1 MAERVAMAGAQRRI
15 SMRPREHYVQ
25 QLEALHTEIRALGQ
39 MVIVSITRAIDALR
53 RQDAEAARRI
63 RADDKRIDESQ
74 AAIEEHALT
83 VMATQQPMAGDLR
96 ELVAAIEIAS
106 ELERIGDYAKGI
118 AKITIRN
125 ADLPLVAALADIP
138 QMAEQAINMLGN
150 SLDAYVNRDAE
161 AARVLAGL
169 DDRVDE
175 LSDHLRAELLD
186 LIQNDPTTAARGVD
200 LMFVAHNLERI
211 ADRTTNIAERVIF
224 MVKGD
229 IVDLNP

>member
-1 MAERVAMAGAQRRI
+1 
-15 SMRPREHYVQ
+15 MRPREHYIQ
-25 QLEALHTEIRALGQ
+25 QLEGLHTEIRALGQ

-53 RQDAEAARRI
+53 RQDVEAARRI
-63 RADDKRIDESQ
+63 RAEDERIDQAQ
-74 AAIEEHALT
+74 AALEEHALA

-96 ELVAAIEIAS
+96 EIIAAVEIAS

-118 AKITIRN
+118 AKITMRH
-125 ADLPLVAALADIP
+125 ADQPLVKPLVDIP

-150 SLDAYVNRDAE
+150 ALDAYVNQDADAARSLAE
-161 AARVLAGL
+161 ADDKVDQLSARV
-169 DDRVDE
+169 RDE
-175 LSDHLRAELLD
+175 LLAVIRDDPATAPRA
-186 LIQNDPTTAARGVD
+186 VD

-229 IVDLNP
+229 VVELNP

>member
-1 MAERVAMAGAQRRI
+1 MQ
-15 SMRPREHYVQ
+15 PRQHYVQ

-53 RQDAEAARRI
+53 RQDVEAAQRI
-63 RADDKRIDESQ
+63 RAEDQRIDQAQ
-74 AAIEEHALT
+74 AALEEHALT

-96 ELVAAIEIAS
+96 KIVAAIEIAS

-125 ADLPLVAALADIP
+125 ADQPLVKALVDIP
-138 QMAEQAINMLGN
+138 QIAEHAINMLGN
-150 SLDAYVNRDAE
+150 ALDAYVNQDA
-161 AARVLAGL
+161 
-169 DDRVDE
+169 D
-175 LSDHLRAELLD
+175 
-186 LIQNDPTTAARGVD
+186 AARGLAEADDEVDKLSANVRLDLLSAIQGDPASAARAVD

-229 IVDLNP
+229 VVELNP

>member
-1 MAERVAMAGAQRRI
+1 
-15 SMRPREHYVQ
+15 MRPREHYVQ

-63 RADDKRIDESQ
+63 RADDDRIDQSQ

-125 ADLPLVAALADIP
+125 ADQPLVKPLIDVP
-138 QMAEQAINMLGN
+138 QMAEHAINMLGN
-150 SLDAYVNRDAE
+150 SLDAYVNRDPE

-169 DDRVDE
+169 DDKVDE
-175 LSDHLRAELLD
+175 LSNHIRADLLD
-186 LIQNDPTTAARGVD
+186 LIQSDPTTAARAVD

>member
-1 MAERVAMAGAQRRI
+1 
-15 SMRPREHYVQ
+15 MRPREHYVQ

-53 RQDAEAARRI
+53 RQDVEAAQRI
-63 RADDKRIDESQ
+63 RADDDRIDQAQ
-74 AAIEEHALT
+74 AALEEHALT

-96 ELVAAIEIAS
+96 EIIAAIEIAS
-106 ELERIGDYAKGI
+106 ELERIGDYAKSV

-125 ADLPLVAALADIP
+125 ADQPLVRPLVDIP

-150 SLDAYVNRDAE
+150 ALDAYVNRDPE
-161 AARVLAGL
+161 GARALASL
-169 DDRVDE
+169 DDQVDE
-175 LSDHLRAELLD
+175 LSDHLHAELLA
-186 LIQNDPTTAARGVD
+186 LIQSDPTTAARAVD
-200 LMFVAHNLERI
+200 LLFVAHNLERI

-229 IVDLNP
+229 IVELNQ

>member
-1 MAERVAMAGAQRRI
+1 
-15 SMRPREHYVQ
+15 MRPREHYIQ

-39 MVIVSITRAIDALR
+39 VVIVSITRAIDVLR
-53 RQDAEAARRI
+53 RQDVEAAQRI
-63 RADDKRIDESQ
+63 RADDERIDQAQ
-74 AAIEEHALT
+74 AALEEHALT

-96 ELVAAIEIAS
+96 EIIAAIEIAS

-125 ADLPLVAALADIP
+125 ADQPLVSPLVDIP
-138 QMAEQAINMLGN
+138 QMAEQAINMLGTA
-150 SLDAYVNRDAE
+150 LDAYVNRDPE
-161 AARVLAGL
+161 AARDLAGL
-169 DDRVDE
+169 DDQVDA
-175 LSDHLRAELLD
+175 LSGHLRAELLA
-186 LIQNDPTTAARGVD
+186 LIQRDPTTAARAVD

-229 IVDLNP
+229 IVELNQ

>member
-1 MAERVAMAGAQRRI
+1 
-15 SMRPREHYVQ
+15 MRPREHYVQ

-125 ADLPLVAALADIP
+125 ADQPLVKPLIDIP
-138 QMAEQAINMLGN
+138 QVAEQAINMLGN

-169 DDRVDE
+169 DDKVDQ
-175 LSDHLRAELLD
+175 LSDNMRAELLD

>member
-1 MAERVAMAGAQRRI
+1 
-15 SMRPREHYVQ
+15 MRLREHYIQ

-53 RQDAEAARRI
+53 RQDVEAAGRI
-63 RADDKRIDESQ
+63 RADDDRIDQAQ
-74 AAIEEHALT
+74 AALEEHALA

-96 ELVAAIEIAS
+96 EIIAAIEIAS

-125 ADLPLVAALADIP
+125 ADQPLVKPLVDIP

-150 SLDAYVNRDAE
+150 ALDSYINRDPE
-161 AARVLAGL
+161 AARALAGS
-169 DDRVDE
+169 DDQVDA
-175 LSDHLRAELLD
+175 LSAHMRAELLE
-186 LIQNDPTTAARGVD
+186 LIQSDPTTAARAVD

-229 IVDLNP
+229 IVELNP

>member
-1 MAERVAMAGAQRRI
+1 
-15 SMRPREHYVQ
+15 MRPREHYVQ

-53 RQDAEAARRI
+53 RQDTAAAERI
-63 RADDKRIDESQ
+63 RADDDRIDQAQ
-74 AAIEEHALT
+74 AALEERALT

-96 ELVAAIEIAS
+96 EIIAAIEIAS
-106 ELERIGDYAKGI
+106 ELERIGDYAKSV

-125 ADLPLVAALADIP
+125 ADQPLVQPLIDIP
-138 QMAEQAINMLGN
+138 QIAEKAINMLGN
-150 SLDAYVNRDAE
+150 ALDAYVNRDAE
-161 AARVLAGL
+161 AARGLAES
-169 DDRVDE
+169 DDQVDE
-175 LSDHLRAELLD
+175 LVGHVRADLLGI
-186 LIQNDPTTAARGVD
+186 IQSDPTTAERAVD

-229 IVDLNP
+229 IVELNP

>member
-1 MAERVAMAGAQRRI
+1 MQ
-15 SMRPREHYVQ
+15 PRQHYVQ

-53 RQDAEAARRI
+53 RQDVEAAQRI
-63 RADDKRIDESQ
+63 RAEDQRIDQAQ
-74 AAIEEHALT
+74 AALEEHALT

-96 ELVAAIEIAS
+96 RIVAAIEIAS

-125 ADLPLVAALADIP
+125 ADQPLVKALVDIP
-138 QMAEQAINMLGN
+138 QIAEHAINMLGN
-150 SLDAYVNRDAE
+150 ALDAYVNQDA
-161 AARVLAGL
+161 
-169 DDRVDE
+169 D
-175 LSDHLRAELLD
+175 
-186 LIQNDPTTAARGVD
+186 AARGLAEADDEVDQLSANVRADLLKVIQDDPATALRAVD

-229 IVDLNP
+229 VVELNP

>member
-1 MAERVAMAGAQRRI
+1 
-15 SMRPREHYVQ
+15 MRPRQHYVQ

-39 MVIVSITRAIDALR
+39 MVILSITRAIDALR

-63 RADDKRIDESQ
+63 RADDERIDQSQ
-74 AAIEEHALT
+74 VAIEEHALT

-118 AKITIRN
+118 AKITIRS
-125 ADLPLVAALADIP
+125 ADQPLVKPLVDIP

-161 AARVLAGL
+161 SAGL
-169 DDRVDE
+169 LAELDDQVDQLSDRV
-175 LSDHLRAELLD
+175 RTELLD
-186 LIQNDPTTAARGVD
+186 LIQSDPATAARAVD

-229 IVDLNP
+229 IVELNP